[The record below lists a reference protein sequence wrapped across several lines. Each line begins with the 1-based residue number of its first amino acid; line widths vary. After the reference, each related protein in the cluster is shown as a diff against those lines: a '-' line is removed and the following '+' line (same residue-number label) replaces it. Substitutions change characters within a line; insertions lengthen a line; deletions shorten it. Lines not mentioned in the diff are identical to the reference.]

1 MRARRRARSRLLSLW
16 CSGSVSGAGGR
27 EVAGRC
33 LGSRP
38 GVWGSGLLRASGACA
53 GTGIWP
59 PGPVPSVWR
68 RISPLVR
75 RGLIRCVLDSHC
87 RGGGHSSAA
96 YQLCLWEGDLSA
108 KMAVVA
114 IASPFTAAH
123 GFRGNSAW
131 PLTSSVQVFV
141 KEIAVLHKY
150 SSNLPK
156 VS

>member
-38 GVWGSGLLRASGACA
+38 GVWGSGLVRASGA

-114 IASPFTAAH
+114 IASPFTAALRIQ
-123 GFRGNSAW
+123 GKQCLALNK
-131 PLTSSVQVFV
+131 LCSSVC
-141 KEIAVLHKY
+141 
-150 SSNLPK
+150 
-156 VS
+156 